1 MVKDVEMYAK
11 EDEKRKNVADVK
23 AKGEQVIAL
32 VEKTLKED
40 KEKGAP
46 QEDLDRIKKAM
57 DELRRFMFG
66 ENVEE
71 ITQNTLI
78 LQQAVSGQAGDGN
91 TYEEPVPEA
100 DYEDVGES
108 KEGSSARGG

>member
-1 MVKDVEMYAK
+1 MVKDAEMYAE
-11 EDEKRKNVADVK
+11 EDEKRKNVADAK
-23 AKGEQVIAL
+23 ANGEQVIAL
-32 VEKTLKED
+32 AEKTLKED

-57 DELRRFMFG
+57 DELRKSMFG

-91 TYEEPVPEA
+91 T
-100 DYEDVGES
+100 DMIIIH
-108 KEGSSARGG
+108 